1 MGLGHNG
8 AGTQRDWDTAGLGHK
23 GAGTQRDCDT
33 AGLGHNGI
41 GTQRDWDTTGLAHNV
56 IGTQR
61 DWDTTGLGHNV
72 IGTQLD
78 LDTTG
83 QGHNGTG
90 ARLSGTHASPAKHR
104 EFTFR
109 EEKYATHLFNETLH
123 HCSFAFLNFQMGF
136 QILVSMSLSL
146 LCLIFDTAFVGKSLT
161 PGVSFLKYVLP
172 FDF

>member
-1 MGLGHNG
+1 MGFGHNGTETRWGWGTMGLGHNG
-8 AGTQRDWDTAGLGHK
+8 TGAQRD
-23 GAGTQRDCDT
+23 RD
-33 AGLGHNGI
+33 I
-41 GTQRDWDTTGLAHNV
+41 M
-56 IGTQR
+56 
-61 DWDTTGLGHNV
+61 
-72 IGTQLD
+72 
-78 LDTTG
+78 G

-161 PGVSFLKYVLP
+161 PGVSFFKYVLP